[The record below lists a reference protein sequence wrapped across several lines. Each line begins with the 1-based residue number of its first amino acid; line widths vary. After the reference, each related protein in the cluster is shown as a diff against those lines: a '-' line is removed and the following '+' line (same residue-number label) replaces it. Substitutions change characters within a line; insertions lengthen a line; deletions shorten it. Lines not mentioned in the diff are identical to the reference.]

1 MAARSHDAVACECSD
16 TPCPAAGIRVYPL
29 SPPVRFGAEVVLE
42 CCLADEV
49 AGAGDAKVLAVGRQV
64 LIQLHPAEKGE
75 L

>member
-1 MAARSHDAVACECSD
+1 M
-16 TPCPAAGIRVYPL
+16 